1 MKALSQDANGL
12 LSLRAYAGGE
22 MNTPTHQPTIS
33 GPGWSSLLTGVW
45 IDRYGAEVSEAK
57 RAAADEIGVLR
68 ITGLAELPA
77 ALCL

>member
-1 MKALSQDANGL
+1 MRIFRQACSRLGLEPKHAAYVGDRLGTDAVGAA
-12 LSLRAYAGGE
+12 RAG
-22 MNTPTHQPTIS
+22 
-33 GPGWSSLLTGVW
+33 LTGVW
-45 IDRYGAEVSEAK
+45 IDRYGAEVSEAE